1 MIGVKK
7 RNPMCSLAVGK
18 IWGYPYHRPWA
29 VTVPGILCLQ
39 CRRRCQED
47 TAFEFRQHTLTLVPN
62 LCRHHLGWR
71 EATHRVGDLRT
82 AGHPLDPQT
91 IEGQDHEESRFWRWR
106 GWDVSDIPLPLTVLF
121 SFCKRG
127 KAGVGCIRYMGS
139 PRQYPTLLIFV
150 CLVKNIAECVM
161 YTSTSANL
169 ISCEDFH
176 WVLDD
181 RSSATLWSSN
191 EQKDGTLTVMTV

>member
-1 MIGVKK
+1 MMLDDWCQEEESHVQFGCRQDMGLPLPPALSSHSSRHFV
-7 RNPMCSLAVGK
+7 S
-18 IWGYPYHRPWA
+18 
-29 VTVPGILCLQ
+29 TVPK
-39 CRRRCQED
+39 E
-47 TAFEFRQHTLTLVPN
+47 VPGGHS
-62 LCRHHLGWR
+62 LRVSAAHAHFGAKPVRHHLGWR

-106 GWDVSDIPLPLTVLF
+106 GWDVSDIPLPVTVLF

-150 CLVKNIAECVM
+150 CLVKSIAEGVM
-161 YTSTSANL
+161 YNSTSANL

-181 RSSATLWSSN
+181 RSSATL
-191 EQKDGTLTVMTV
+191 